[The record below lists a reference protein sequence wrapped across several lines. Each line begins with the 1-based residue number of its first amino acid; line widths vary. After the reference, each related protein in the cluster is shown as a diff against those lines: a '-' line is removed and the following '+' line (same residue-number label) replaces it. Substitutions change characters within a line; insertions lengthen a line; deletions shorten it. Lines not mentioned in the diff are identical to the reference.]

1 MWVFFFFDNREFLRN
16 ATITLWRN
24 RLFWISQNILLWKL
38 VFRKS
43 SRNGCEFIFCLLTQ
57 ERATVETESENPTP
71 AYFCT
76 FSSKYKHSTVFIYM
90 VLFSF
95 YLCIFR
101 KFNKIFAQE
110 VLRTCEGPRCQVI
123 QRTGCKRGTGSW
135 MGEKWLGR
143 EAQKRREKKCRMTL
157 NLRMRR
163 IRQAGMWK
171 AETVFITFCSYQW
184 CLDYL
189 KSSGKLP
196 VLTYT

>member
-1 MWVFFFFDNREFLRN
+1 MEEQTVLNFTEYITMEVGVQKVKQKWLWVY
-16 ATITLWRN
+16 
-24 RLFWISQNILLWKL
+24 
-38 VFRKS
+38 
-43 SRNGCEFIFCLLTQ
+43 FCPMAFLTQ
-57 ERATVETESENPTP
+57 ERATVETDSENPTP

-76 FSSKYKHSTVFIYM
+76 FSSKHKHSTVFIYM

-143 EAQKRREKKCRMTL
+143 EAQKGREKKCRMTL

-163 IRQAGMWK
+163 IRQARTWK
-171 AETVFITFCSYQW
+171 AETVFILW
-184 CLDYL
+184 IW
-189 KSSGKLP
+189 
-196 VLTYT
+196 